1 MTFASSLELNS
12 FSTNANLLSAEFTLE
27 RAKANSTRRI
37 HASIFVLSNGGRSG
51 RRKAWTWLVWL
62 ESAAATAASVAMRDC
77 LSLSSR
83 SCCNAIFTALAHMRS
98 MAASSMVVASVCGA
112 VETGKVKFV
121 DEGVGD
127 GLGDGDLEREMR
139 LRRS

>member
-1 MTFASSLELNS
+1 
-12 FSTNANLLSAEFTLE
+12 
-27 RAKANSTRRI
+27 
-37 HASIFVLSNGGRSG
+37 
-51 RRKAWTWLVWL
+51 
-62 ESAAATAASVAMRDC
+62 
-77 LSLSSR
+77 
-83 SCCNAIFTALAHMRS
+83 